1 MSSIYPVTNA
11 PGRATFRLVD
21 DMTDEELLRV
31 FGMER
36 GALGPSAFIGGS
48 YAECMANR
56 ADPWMSSAL
65 LAVRR
70 GQATAT
76 DKALIKFAALE
87 INARHWMGAAG
98 ANEART
104 HRAYAAAYQAGLD
117 YAATVY
123 EATLETV
130 VSDMTSAIGSVEL
143 RAEPPATTAS

>member
-1 MSSIYPVTNA
+1 MSSAYPVTAA
-11 PGRATFRLVD
+11 PERATFRLVD

-48 YAECMANR
+48 YAECLANR
-56 ADPWMSSAL
+56 ADPWMASAL

-123 EATLETV
+123 EATLEAV
-130 VSDMTSAIGSVEL
+130 MADMASSV
-143 RAEPPATTAS
+143 ASVQVQPPQPQEAS

>member
-1 MSSIYPVTNA
+1 MSYPVTAA
-11 PGRATFRLVD
+11 PERATFHIVD
-21 DMTDEELLRV
+21 DLTDEELLRI

-48 YAECMANR
+48 YAECLANR

-70 GQATAT
+70 GHATAT

-123 EATLETV
+123 EATLEV
-130 VSDMTSAIGSVEL
+130 VMEDMACSV
-143 RAEPPATTAS
+143 ASVQVQRVESSPQEAS